1 MAYGAIRNGGL
12 AKTIVNV
19 WPDVPK
25 LYSGKVYN
33 LKLQVSAD
41 KKFQLFLDGKQLG
54 GKYDTIFRTL
64 GRGGVAIANGYSNIA
79 NFKNFQLT
87 PTDV

>member
-41 KKFQLFLDGKQLG
+41 KKFKLFLDGKQLG
-54 GKYDTIFRTL
+54 SQYQTTFPTL
-64 GRGGVAIANGYSNIA
+64 GRGGVGVYNGYKNTA
-79 NFKNFQLT
+79 TFENFQLT
-87 PTDV
+87 PTDA